1 MALFVHNNRQML
13 PISHRAP
20 RNFAI
25 AEPEDG
31 QLIGLLEPQVDS
43 QVESQ
48 FESQSDARA
57 HRSPETPPNAGLLAD
72 AFSEFIAAAARLEG
86 SYGELQQQ
94 VAHLSLELAER
105 NAALNASL
113 AENER
118 MRLALQ
124 QIVDSMPC
132 GVLVL
137 ENDGALSMINP
148 EGMRLL
154 DLAPLQI
161 QGQARTNARFADR
174 AHPGVANR
182 AEAPK
187 QPRSL
192 GAISAHSGIDLASF
206 ASDERVADG
215 EQEFSVAGPG
225 GKRWIEVRNRR
236 LDTRQQ
242 DADAAKT
249 QGSQTI
255 LILRDITAH
264 KQAEQER
271 ERGRRATALAEVAAM
286 LAHEIRNPL
295 ASLELFAGLVAES
308 ESVAASAGPELQ
320 WISHMRAGIRSLSGT
335 VNNVLSFHGVGFP
348 ALTPL
353 VLAETIES
361 SVEFVRPI
369 AEQAGVRLEFAAADG
384 EALMLGNSSGLQ
396 QVVLNLVSN
405 AVRHTAKGGQVRVEV
420 KASSGGQVR
429 IEVTDTGSGIRADQ
443 LADIF
448 RPGFSGSGN
457 TSGLGLAVCGQI
469 VRQHGGQMRVSSK
482 VGSGTTFYVELPT
495 L

>member
-1 MALFVHNNRQML
+1 MEQ
-13 PISHRAP
+13 
-20 RNFAI
+20 
-25 AEPEDG
+25 G
-31 QLIGLLEPQVDS
+31 
-43 QVESQ
+43 
-48 FESQSDARA
+48 
-57 HRSPETPPNAGLLAD
+57 AGTGAQPKAGASLLAD
-72 AFSEFIAAAARLEG
+72 AFSEFIAVAARLEG
-86 SYGELQQQ
+86 SYAELQGQ

-161 QGQARTNARFADR
+161 QGQARTRKQGYAQG
-174 AHPGVANR
+174 HAN
-182 AEAPK
+182 
-187 QPRSL
+187 SL
-192 GAISAHSGIDLASF
+192 AAISTHSGIDLASF
-206 ASDERVADG
+206 VADERIPDG
-215 EQEFSVAGPG
+215 EQEFGVAGPA

-236 LDTRQQ
+236 LYAREE
-242 DADAAKT
+242 DASGKGT
-249 QGSQTI
+249 GRRPSQTI
-255 LILRDITAH
+255 LILRDVTAH

-271 ERGRRATALAEVAAM
+271 DRGRRATALAEVAAM

-295 ASLELFAGLVAES
+295 ASMELFAGLLGES
-308 ESVAASAGPELQ
+308 ESVSRSRGSERQ
-320 WISHMRAGIRSLSGT
+320 WISHMHAGIRSLSGT
-335 VNNVLSFHGVGFP
+335 VNNVLSFHGAGFP
-348 ALTPL
+348 ALTPIS
-353 VLAETIES
+353 LASAIGS

-369 AEQAGVRLEFAAADG
+369 AEQAGVALEFTAEPG
-384 EALMLGNSSGLQ
+384 ETLVLGNASGLQ

-405 AVRHTAKGGQVRVEV
+405 AVRHTPKSGRVRVL
-420 KASSGGQVR
+420 VR
-429 IEVTDTGSGIRADQ
+429 TPEPGSATIEFSDTGCGIQAEQ
-443 LADIF
+443 LTEIF

-469 VRQHGGQMRVSSK
+469 VRQHGGEMRVSSK
-482 VGSGTTFYVELPT
+482 LGSGTTFYVELPT

>member
-1 MALFVHNNRQML
+1 MQ
-13 PISHRAP
+13 PTSHLAQ
-20 RNFAI
+20 RNA
-25 AEPEDG
+25 AVADCSGDLE
-31 QLIGLLEPQVDS
+31 IGVQTLLEVDYGS
-43 QVESQ
+43 S
-48 FESQSDARA
+48 RA
-57 HRSPETPPNAGLLAD
+57 SEEPPSPGILAD

-86 SYGELQQQ
+86 SYAELQGQ

-118 MRLALQ
+118 MRAALQ

-137 ENDGALSMINP
+137 ENDGTLSMINP

-154 DLAPLQI
+154 ELEPGPAE
-161 QGQARTNARFADR
+161 NDR
-174 AHPGVANR
+174 
-182 AEAPK
+182 
-187 QPRSL
+187 QPSL
-192 GAISAHSGIDLASF
+192 ESISAHIGIDFASF
-206 ASDERVADG
+206 AGEDRTPDG
-215 EQEFSVAGPG
+215 EQEFSVATAG

-236 LDTRQQ
+236 LYSGDS
-242 DADAAKT
+242 DALEP
-249 QGSQTI
+249 GSSRLSSQTI
-255 LILRDITAH
+255 LILRDVTAH

-271 ERGRRATALAEVAAM
+271 ERARRATALAEVAAM

-295 ASLELFAGLVAES
+295 ASLELFAGLIAES
-308 ESVAASAGPELQ
+308 ESVSSSNGSEMQ

-335 VNNVLSFHGVGFP
+335 VNNVLSFHGAGFP
-348 ALTPL
+348 SLAALA
-353 VLAETIES
+353 LAETIES

-369 AEQAGVRLEFAAADG
+369 AEQAGVALEFAA
-384 EALMLGNSSGLQ
+384 EATDTHILGNASGLQ

-405 AVRHTAKGGQVRVEV
+405 AVRHTPAGGQVRVSLV
-420 KASSGGQVR
+420 SHSRADGLVQ
-429 IEVTDTGSGIRADQ
+429 IEVADTGSGIRAGQ
-443 LADIF
+443 LEDIF
-448 RPGFSGSGN
+448 RPGFSGSGK

-482 VGSGTTFYVELPT
+482 LGSGTTFYVELPI

>member
-1 MALFVHNNRQML
+1 MTNRQML
-13 PISHRAP
+13 PTS
-20 RNFAI
+20 
-25 AEPEDG
+25 
-31 QLIGLLEPQVDS
+31 
-43 QVESQ
+43 
-48 FESQSDARA
+48 
-57 HRSPETPPNAGLLAD
+57 HRSPRNSAFADPAAEAESLSGFDPLAERGAEAEHQPIAGASLLAD

-86 SYGELQQQ
+86 SYAELQGQ

-161 QGQARTNARFADR
+161 QGQARTKKQ
-174 AHPGVANR
+174 AHRN
-182 AEAPK
+182 
-187 QPRSL
+187 SL
-192 GAISAHSGIDLASF
+192 GAISTHAGIDLASF
-206 ASDERVADG
+206 VADERIPDG
-215 EQEFSVAGPG
+215 EQEFSVAGPA

-236 LDTRQQ
+236 LYTHD
-242 DADAAKT
+242 DIAGSEAA
-249 QGSQTI
+249 GRRASQTI
-255 LILRDITAH
+255 LILRDVTAH

-295 ASLELFAGLVAES
+295 ASMELFAGLLGES
-308 ESVAASAGPELQ
+308 ESVSRSQGSERQ
-320 WISHMRAGIRSLSGT
+320 WISHMHAGIRSLSGT
-335 VNNVLSFHGVGFP
+335 VNNVLSFHGAGFP
-348 ALTPL
+348 ALTP
-353 VLAETIES
+353 VSLASAIGS

-369 AEQAGVRLEFAAADG
+369 ADQSGVALEFTAEPG
-384 EALMLGNSSGLQ
+384 ETLVLGNASGLQ

-405 AVRHTAKGGQVRVEV
+405 AVRHTPKGGRVRVSVHTPEPGC
-420 KASSGGQVR
+420 AR
-429 IEVTDTGSGIRADQ
+429 IEFADTGSGIRAEQ
-443 LADIF
+443 LAEIF

-482 VGSGTTFYVELPT
+482 LGSGTTFYVELPT

>member
-1 MALFVHNNRQML
+1 MISPLHIAADL
-13 PISHRAP
+13 PLEL
-20 RNFAI
+20 
-25 AEPEDG
+25 AETI
-31 QLIGLLEPQVDS
+31 QLPGADHG
-43 QVESQ
+43 
-48 FESQSDARA
+48 AA
-57 HRSPETPPNAGLLAD
+57 HATLLAD

-86 SYGELQQQ
+86 SYAELQGQ

-113 AENER
+113 AENEG

-137 ENDGALSMINP
+137 ERNGLLSMINP

-161 QGQARTNARFADR
+161 HGQAPVQARVRGSGSKA
-174 AHPGVANR
+174 
-182 AEAPK
+182 APE
-187 QPRSL
+187 RSL
-192 GAISAHSGIDLASF
+192 GAISARAGIDLSSF
-206 ASDERVADG
+206 VRDERLPDG
-215 EQEFSVAGPG
+215 EQEFSVTGPG

-236 LDTRQQ
+236 LYAREESAHTGPQAGQAWR
-242 DADAAKT
+242 
-249 QGSQTI
+249 QTI
-255 LILRDITAH
+255 LILRDVTAH

-271 ERGRRATALAEVAAM
+271 ERARRATALAEVAAM

-295 ASLELFAGLVAES
+295 ASLELFAGLIAES
-308 ESVAASAGPELQ
+308 ESVASSSGSELR
-320 WISHMRAGIRSLSGT
+320 WINHMRAGIRSLSGT
-335 VNNVLSFHGVGFP
+335 VNNVLSFHGAGFP
-348 ALTPL
+348 ALAPL
-353 VLAETIES
+353 DLGTAIES
-361 SVEFVRPI
+361 SVDFVRPI
-369 AEQAGVRLEFAAADG
+369 AEQAGVTLSFVAGAYQTSV
-384 EALMLGNSSGLQ
+384 LGNSSGLQ

-405 AVRHTAKGGQVRVEV
+405 AVRHTAKGGQVRVALRSAGPDRGHPERV
-420 KASSGGQVR
+420 Q
-429 IEVTDTGSGIRADQ
+429 IEFSDTGSGICPTQ

-469 VRQHGGQMRVSSK
+469 VRQHGGEMRVSSK
-482 VGSGTTFYVELPT
+482 LGSGTTFYVELPT

>member
-1 MALFVHNNRQML
+1 MAESPGEFPGGGQAGHEARVISRVDL
-13 PISHRAP
+13 PA
-20 RNFAI
+20 
-25 AEPEDG
+25 
-31 QLIGLLEPQVDS
+31 
-43 QVESQ
+43 
-48 FESQSDARA
+48 
-57 HRSPETPPNAGLLAD
+57 NAGLLAD
-72 AFSEFIAAAARLEG
+72 AFSEFIAASARLER
-86 SYGELQQQ
+86 SYAELQGQ

-124 QIVDSMPC
+124 QIVDTMPC

-137 ENDGALSMINP
+137 ENDGSLAMINP

-154 DLAPLQI
+154 ELAPLQI
-161 QGQARTNARFADR
+161 QGQARTQSQIRPR
-174 AHPGVANR
+174 ATG
-182 AEAPK
+182 
-187 QPRSL
+187 QGSSL
-192 GAISAHSGIDLASF
+192 GVISEQTGIDLASF
-206 ASDERVADG
+206 VADERIPDG
-215 EQEFSVAGPG
+215 EQEFSVTGAG

-236 LDTRQQ
+236 LYGGKEDEGGEETGRRS
-242 DADAAKT
+242 
-249 QGSQTI
+249 SQTI
-255 LILRDITAH
+255 LILRDVTAH

-295 ASLELFAGLVAES
+295 ASLELFAGLIAES
-308 ESVAASAGPELQ
+308 ESVVGSSGSELQ

-335 VNNVLSFHGVGFP
+335 VNNVLSFHGAGFP
-348 ALTPL
+348 ALAPL
-353 VLAETIES
+353 DLAAAIES

-369 AEQAGVRLEFAAADG
+369 AQQAGVALHFSA
-384 EALMLGNSSGLQ
+384 EAGQTLVLGNASGLQ

-405 AVRHTAKGGQVRVEV
+405 AVRHTARGGRVKV
-420 KASSGGQVR
+420 ALHRNHAGQGGVR
-429 IEVTDTGSGIRADQ
+429 INFSDTGSGIRPEQ
-443 LADIF
+443 LAEIF

-469 VRQHGGQMRVSSK
+469 VRQHGGEMRVSSK
-482 VGSGTTFYVELPT
+482 LGSGTTFFVELPI

>member
-1 MALFVHNNRQML
+1 MADDNL
-13 PISHRAP
+13 
-20 RNFAI
+20 AI
-25 AEPEDG
+25 DDLAEE
-31 QLIGLLEPQVDS
+31 
-43 QVESQ
+43 
-48 FESQSDARA
+48 R
-57 HRSPETPPNAGLLAD
+57 PETEAPVGASVLAD
-72 AFSEFIAAAARLEG
+72 AFSEFIRAAARLEG
-86 SYGELQQQ
+86 SYAELQAQ

-154 DLAPLQI
+154 DLEPLQI
-161 QGQARTNARFADR
+161 QGQARSRTQTQTRKR
-174 AHPGVANR
+174 GPSG
-182 AEAPK
+182 
-187 QPRSL
+187 SL
-192 GAISAHSGIDLASF
+192 GAISTHVGIDLASF
-206 ASDERVADG
+206 VADDRIPDG
-215 EQEFSVAGPG
+215 EQEFSVAGPL

-236 LDTRQQ
+236 LS
-242 DADAAKT
+242 
-249 QGSQTI
+249 GSEEARRSTQTI
-255 LILRDITAH
+255 LILRDVTAH

-295 ASLELFAGLVAES
+295 ASLELFAGLIAKS
-308 ESVAASAGPELQ
+308 ESVCGSRGSELQ

-335 VNNVLSFHGVGFP
+335 VNNVLSFHGAGFP
-348 ALTPL
+348 ALTAL
-353 VLAETIES
+353 VLSEAIES

-369 AEQAGVRLEFAAADG
+369 AEQAGVALEFVSEADG
-384 EALMLGNSSGLQ
+384 TQVLGSASGLQ
-396 QVVLNLVSN
+396 QVVLNLISN
-405 AVRHTAKGGQVRVEV
+405 GVRYTPRGGRVRV
-420 KASSGGQVR
+420 ALGQTGARPGRVR
-429 IEVTDTGSGIRADQ
+429 LAFSDTGCGIRPEQMAE
-443 LADIF
+443 IF
-448 RPGFSGSGN
+448 RAGFSGSGN

-469 VRQHGGQMRVSSK
+469 VRQHGGEIRVTSTL
-482 VGSGTTFYVELPT
+482 GSGATFYVEIPT